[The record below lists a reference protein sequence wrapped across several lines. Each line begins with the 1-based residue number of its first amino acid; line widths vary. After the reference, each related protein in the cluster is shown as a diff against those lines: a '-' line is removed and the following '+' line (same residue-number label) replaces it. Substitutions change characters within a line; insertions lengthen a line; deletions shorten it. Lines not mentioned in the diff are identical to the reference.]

1 MALAGKA
8 MKGWFHTPDRPGDRT
23 LIQQLTGL
31 DPLLER
37 VKGRTVL
44 DVGCAEGLI
53 SMRLAYHGADYVWG
67 IDIVPE
73 HVKVAR
79 EIRLAGLHDCSFSV
93 EDANTYKP
101 MRDYDIVLMLA
112 VLHKLRDPTAAC
124 RRLAA
129 AARELVVI
137 RLPPKHAPKIVDERS
152 GNVPHDIG
160 ATMHREG
167 FVLAEVTTGHLDEW
181 CGFFERMR

>member
-1 MALAGKA
+1 MEMVGKA

-37 VKGRTVL
+37 VKGCTVL

-53 SMRLAYHGADYVWG
+53 SMHLADHGATSTYG
-67 IDIVPE
+67 IEIVDG
-73 HVKVAR
+73 HVHVAR
-79 EIRLAGLHDCSFSV
+79 ELRGRRICNFDV
-93 EDANTYKP
+93 EDANHYKP
-101 MRDYDIVLMLA
+101 MHRYDIVLMLA

-124 RRLAA
+124 RRFAA

-137 RLPPKHAPKIVDERS
+137 RLPPKHAPKIIDERS

-181 CGFFERMR
+181 TGFFERMR